1 MNTGLPAPCHPNSP
15 PNSPW
20 CVKGIGRDV
29 RAAAKQAAQ
38 RDGITIGAWLSGLI
52 LEAVGRRP
60 QPDRGAPTAA
70 DASSLGAIVGDI
82 RRLTSQIAAA
92 EARTDAAVAPLSEQ
106 VARLSSRLDTLHP
119 VGHPAGHPVEHPAGA
134 DESRQVE
141 QSMADISSR
150 LRELEQSMAA
160 PHRQGVLFGPFDQA
174 RR

>member
-1 MNTGLPAPCHPNSP
+1 MNTGSP
-15 PNSPW
+15 TPSPW

-119 VGHPAGHPVEHPAGA
+119 VGRPAGA

-141 QSMADISSR
+141 QSMADISAR
-150 LRELEQSMAA
+150 LRELEKSMAA
-160 PHRQGVLFGPFDQA
+160 PHRQGVLFAPFDQA

>member
-1 MNTGLPAPCHPNSP
+1 MDTGSPPNSP

-20 CVKGIGRDV
+20 CVKGIGRDL

-38 RDGITIGAWLSGLI
+38 REGITIGAWLSRLI
-52 LEAVGRRP
+52 LEAVGHRIPPVRP
-60 QPDRGAPTAA
+60 AQTAA
-70 DASSLGAIVGDI
+70 LEAIVGDI

-92 EARTDAAVAPLSEQ
+92 EARADAAVAPLSEQ

-119 VGHPAGHPVEHPAGA
+119 AGA
-134 DESRQVE
+134 GESRQVE
-141 QSMADISSR
+141 QSMADITLR
-150 LRELEQSMAA
+150 LRELEKSIAA